1 MVAAVLLLLA
11 LCSGLIAA
19 RVANNRNAQPPIRYF
34 LLGTILP
41 IIGILI
47 AAIVPPTAPPGM
59 TAVNCPRC
67 NARQILPKGA
77 GKLECRQCRGAWQWP
92 PIGSRR

>member
-1 MVAAVLLLLA
+1 MVAAVLLSLV
-11 LCSGLIAA
+11 LCSGAIAA
-19 RVANNRNAQPPIRYF
+19 TVARNRNVQPPSRYF
-34 LLGTILP
+34 LLGAVLP
-41 IIGILI
+41 LVGILI
-47 AAIVPPTAPPGM
+47 AALVPPTAPPGM

-77 GKLECRQCRGAWQWP
+77 GKLECRRCHGAWQWP